1 MKDSLIVKI
10 LQEGDKVL
18 NVSHQGEEIH
28 IVVQKSNE
36 EVVVWVLYRDE
47 KGQPILSKIPEIT
60 ITFGDGMVEAR
71 ATDSNGQEFFSLTTS

>member
-18 NVSHQGEEIH
+18 NVSHQGEKIH

-47 KGQPILSKIPEIT
+47 KGQPILSKTPEIT
-60 ITFGDGMVEAR
+60 ITLGDGVVEAW
-71 ATDSNGQEFFSLTTS
+71 ATDSNGQQVLSITA